1 MSNVVSTRNRGATES
16 NGSSLV
22 DSVESPGRHPVAV
35 RAARVGWAALIIGI
49 CGAAAWA
56 AMAPLDEGVPAV
68 GTVAIDTKRKPVQHI
83 SGGIVREVVVREG
96 QDVKEGDLLIRLDDA
111 VARANFETVR
121 QRYLGLRITQ
131 GRLLAEQSG
140 SNEINLHADARTA
153 LSDPLIAQQL
163 RNQEQL
169 MASRRALLK
178 SDLQI
183 IEESIAAQEAL
194 GTAYEAML
202 ANRRNQLNLINE
214 ELGQTRGLVRD
225 GYVPRNRQLE
235 LERNVAELNSSIA
248 DVIGNS
254 TRVRSTIAEL
264 RQRAQSRREDH
275 RREVQAQL
283 TDVERDVLSEVERF
297 KAVGEDLKRID
308 IRAPASGQVVGLAV
322 QTVGGVV
329 AAGQRLM
336 DVVPA
341 GERMLI
347 ETHVPPHLIDRV
359 KPGMVVDVRFSS
371 FAHSPQLVVDG
382 KVMSVST
389 DLLADQLN
397 PAGYYLSRVQITQ
410 KGLEQLGKR
419 QLQSGMPV
427 EVVFRTGERS
437 LLTYMLHPLTKRL
450 AAAMTEE

>member
-1 MSNVVSTRNRGATES
+1 
-16 NGSSLV
+16 
-22 DSVESPGRHPVAV
+22 
-35 RAARVGWAALIIGI
+35 
-49 CGAAAWA
+49 
-56 AMAPLDEGVPAV
+56 
-68 GTVAIDTKRKPVQHI
+68 
-83 SGGIVREVVVREG
+83 
-96 QDVKEGDLLIRLDDA
+96 
-111 VARANFETVR
+111 
-121 QRYLGLRITQ
+121 
-131 GRLLAEQSG
+131 
-140 SNEINLHADARTA
+140 
-153 LSDPLIAQQL
+153 
-163 RNQEQL
+163 

-410 KGLEQLGKR
+410 KGMEQLGKR